1 MIQVAVMGYGT
12 IGSGVVEV
20 LETNKDK
27 ITEKTGKEIAVKYI
41 LDLREFPGDPHEA
54 QIVHD
59 FEIIE
64 KDEDVEIVV
73 EAMGGVNP
81 AYKFAKACLLAGK
94 HVVTSNKALV
104 AAHGTEL
111 LAIAREKNLNFLFEA
126 SVGGGIPL
134 LRPLTQSLA
143 GEKIEEISG
152 ILNGTTNYILTKMA
166 REGQTFE
173 EALKKAQE
181 LGYAERNPEA
191 DVEGYD
197 TCRKITILTS
207 LATGKEVNYEDVPT
221 EGITKIT
228 DTDFK
233 YAAKLGT
240 SIKLFGTSRMEGNK
254 ASVYVCPMID
264 RPDLFFTETT
274 PLHTSSPYSS
284 SKASADLFVLAY
296 HRTYGLPVTVSRCS
310 NNYGPYH
317 FPEKLI
323 PLMISRA
330 LADEE
335 LPVYGDGANVRD
347 WLHVSDH
354 CEAID
359 LILHKGRVGEIYNIG
374 GHNER
379 TNLEVVKTILKALD
393 KPESLIRY
401 VKDRPGHDR
410 RYAIDPT
417 KIETE
422 LGWKPKYNF
431 DTGIRQTIDWYL
443 NNQDWWK
450 HILSGEYSQY
460 FEKMYGDRL

>member
-207 LATGKEVNYEDVPT
+207 GWNGV
-221 EGITKIT
+221 T
-228 DTDFK
+228 DL
-233 YAAKLGT
+233 KL
-240 SIKLFGTSRMEGNK
+240 S
-254 ASVYVCPMID
+254 C
-264 RPDLFFTETT
+264 
-274 PLHTSSPYSS
+274 
-284 SKASADLFVLAY
+284 
-296 HRTYGLPVTVSRCS
+296 
-310 NNYGPYH
+310 
-317 FPEKLI
+317 
-323 PLMISRA
+323 
-330 LADEE
+330 
-335 LPVYGDGANVRD
+335 GD
-347 WLHVSDH
+347 
-354 CEAID
+354 I
-359 LILHKGRVGEIYNIG
+359 
-374 GHNER
+374 
-379 TNLEVVKTILKALD
+379 
-393 KPESLIRY
+393 
-401 VKDRPGHDR
+401 
-410 RYAIDPT
+410 
-417 KIETE
+417 
-422 LGWKPKYNF
+422 
-431 DTGIRQTIDWYL
+431 Q
-443 NNQDWWK
+443 
-450 HILSGEYSQY
+450 ILSGSVKVTGGNIGYGELWPLDGNGMEGGSVTISEEVQLELPLESKIAPRGEECTYGKKTFQITAYDNQLQNETYQADIALYWKNDTERKNPVYEKSTQMTVSGFRGTIPDITQWMGYSGNMQMVVALEPSGGGTVKTMEGSVVLNKGKDETISVTLGKAAY
-460 FEKMYGDRL
+460 QKAMDLTIHDGRLRDGKKYTLTVCLCVIKK

>member
-64 KDEDVEIVV
+64 KDEEVEIVV

-207 LATGKEVNYEDVPT
+207 LATGKEVNDEDVPT

-254 ASVYVCPMID
+254 ASVYVCPMMIG
-264 RPDLFFTETT
+264 PDHPLFAVNDVYNAVMVRGNTLGTVMFYGSGAGKLPT
-274 PLHTSSPYSS
+274 
-284 SKASADLFVLAY
+284 ASAVVSDIVEIAGHMEDNIPTGWSDEKQPVAPMGEVTFSYFLRLA
-296 HRTYGLPVTVSRCS
+296 GKSAD
-310 NNYGPYH
+310 
-317 FPEKLI
+317 K
-323 PLMISRA
+323 
-330 LADEE
+330 LADVRAAFGEAETIE
-335 LPVYGDGANVRD
+335 LPEMDEFAVVTGEMT
-347 WLHVSDH
+347 
-354 CEAID
+354 EARFRKLAAAFEED
-359 LILHKGRVGEIYNIG
+359 
-374 GHNER
+374 
-379 TNLEVVKTILKALD
+379 
-393 KPESLIRY
+393 
-401 VKDRPGHDR
+401 
-410 RYAIDPT
+410 
-417 KIETE
+417 
-422 LGWKPKYNF
+422 
-431 DTGIRQTIDWYL
+431 IRQTIRYT
-443 NNQDWWK
+443 K
-450 HILSGEYSQY
+450 
-460 FEKMYGDRL
+460 